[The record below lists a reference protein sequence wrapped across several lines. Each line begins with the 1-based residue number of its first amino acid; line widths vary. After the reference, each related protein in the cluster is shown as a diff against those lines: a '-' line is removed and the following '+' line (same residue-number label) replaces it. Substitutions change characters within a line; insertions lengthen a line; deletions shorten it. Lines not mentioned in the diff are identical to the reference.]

1 MEEKSI
7 TIVGAGI
14 TGSFLAQKL
23 INEGFEITVID
34 TNPVRLESL
43 EIKPNILTVNCS
55 LPERECLKY
64 FQNREHVFLLTDNE
78 SLNVSASF
86 LVKKVNPLAKIVVRV
101 YSDTYEGI
109 ENLLD
114 NLKTVNIV
122 SNTAEAF
129 LRLIKYPFAKNVWEL
144 GNLLLFKV
152 EARNIPSL
160 VGQQLKETNRYGV
173 LFLVILLEREGKFS
187 IPKGDTVIKE
197 NDTLFILIPKE
208 EVENFTQKFQ
218 LNKKKVKKITLFGY
232 SKYTEAVLEVLGSEG
247 LKVQMVENRKEII
260 EKLLNR
266 FSDFLE
272 IYEGYP
278 TDEELLL
285 SENLLENDYIL
296 NLSEVDETNLTLS
309 VFFKKLNPTTKVG
322 VLLQD
327 PHYEKLTDPLKV
339 DSYISPKRE
348 IAGEI
353 YAFLKGRK
361 IARLTELADYID
373 LTEIT
378 YEGEELSIQN
388 FKGCKLIAA
397 VEREGQIFL
406 PKGDFVLKKG
416 DNLFCI
422 DIG

>member
-34 TNPVRLESL
+34 TNPVRSESL
-43 EIKPNILTVNCS
+43 EVKPNILTVNCS
-55 LPERECLKY
+55 LPERECLKF
-64 FQNREHVFLLTDNE
+64 FQNREYVFLLTDNE
-78 SLNVSASF
+78 SLNVSASL
-86 LVKKVNPLAKIVVRV
+86 LVRKVNPLAKIVVRI

-122 SNTAEAF
+122 SNTAKAF
-129 LRLIKYPFAKNVWEL
+129 LRLVKYPFAKNVWEL

-152 EARNIPSL
+152 EAENIPTL
-160 VGQQLKETNRYGV
+160 IGKGLKETKQYGV
-173 LFLVILLEREGKFS
+173 YFLVILLQRNGSFL
-187 IPKGDTVIKE
+187 IPKGDTVIK
-197 NDTLFILIPKE
+197 NGDTLFILVPKE
-208 EVENFTQKFQ
+208 EVESFAEKLQ
-218 LNKKKVKKITLFGY
+218 LKKGRVKRVTLFGY
-232 SKYTEAVLEVLGSEG
+232 SKYTEAVLEVLGLEG
-247 LKVQMVENRKEII
+247 LKVQMVENKKEII

-285 SENLLENDYIL
+285 SENLLGNDYIL

-309 VFFKKLNPTTKVG
+309 VFFKRLNPTTKVG

-327 PHYEKLTDPLKV
+327 PHYEKLTDLLRV

-378 YEGEELSIQN
+378 YEGEEISIQD
-388 FKGCKLIAA
+388 FKGCKLIVA

-422 DIG
+422 DIS

>member
-43 EIKPNILTVNCS
+43 EVKPNILTVNCP
-55 LPERECLKY
+55 LPERECLKF
-64 FQNREHVFLLTDNE
+64 FQNREYVFLLTDNE
-78 SLNVSASF
+78 SLNVSASL
-86 LVKKVNPLAKIVVRV
+86 LVRKVNPLAKIVVRI
-101 YSDTYEGI
+101 YSNTYEGI

-122 SNTAEAF
+122 SNTAKAF
-129 LRLIKYPFAKNVWEL
+129 LRLVKYPFAKNVWEL

-152 EARNIPSL
+152 EAENIPTL
-160 VGQQLKETNRYGV
+160 IGKGLKETKQYGV
-173 LFLVILLEREGKFS
+173 HFLVILLQRNGSFL
-187 IPKGDTVIKE
+187 IPKGDTVIK
-197 NDTLFILIPKE
+197 NGDTLFILVPKE
-208 EVENFTQKFQ
+208 EVESFAEKLQ
-218 LNKKKVKKITLFGY
+218 LKKGRVKRVILFGY
-232 SKYTEAVLEVLGSEG
+232 SKYTEAVLEVLGLEG
-247 LKVQMVENRKEII
+247 LKVQMVENKKEII

-285 SENLLENDYIL
+285 SENLLGNDYIL

-309 VFFKKLNPTTKVG
+309 VFFKRLNPTTKVG

-327 PHYEKLTDPLKV
+327 PHYEKLTDLLKV

-378 YEGEELSIQN
+378 YEGEEISIQD
-388 FKGCKLIAA
+388 FKGCKLIVA

-422 DIG
+422 DIS